1 MDEAKKTNLIRG
13 DAFMS
18 QYFQGKVIDIGAGND
33 LVCPGAERFDLEDGD
48 ANVITRYRQ
57 PDSYDC
63 VHSSHCL
70 EHMHDPAAA
79 LKEWWA
85 LVKPGGY
92 LVTVVPEEDL
102 YEQGIWPSVF
112 NKDHKATF
120 TLKKGRS
127 WSPVSFN
134 VENLIAS

>member
-18 QYFQGKVIDIGAGND
+18 QYFRGKVIDIGAGND

-63 VHSSHCL
+63 VHSYHCL

-85 LVKPGGY
+85 LVKPGG
-92 LVTVVPEEDL
+92 LLGHRRARRRFIRTGHLAERV
-102 YEQGIWPSVF
+102 QQ
-112 NKDHKATF
+112 
-120 TLKKGRS
+120 RS
-127 WSPVSFN
+127 
-134 VENLIAS
+134 